1 MTDPIAEL
9 EMLNAELARLERER
23 TVIRRTIP
31 AGAARAK
38 AVARIATAM
47 NRVRVQRLTL
57 LSELPDVRERK
68 PN

>member
-9 EMLNAELARLERER
+9 EILNKELARLERER

-38 AVARIATAM
+38 AVAKIATAM
-47 NRVRVQRLTL
+47 NRVRVQRLTIM
-57 LSELPDVRERK
+57 SELAERK